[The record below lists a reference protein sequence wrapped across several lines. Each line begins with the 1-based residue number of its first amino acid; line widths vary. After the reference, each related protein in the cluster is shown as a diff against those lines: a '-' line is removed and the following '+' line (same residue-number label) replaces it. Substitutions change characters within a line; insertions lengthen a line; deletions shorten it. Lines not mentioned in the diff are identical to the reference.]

1 MNFLKNH
8 LKPHITEVITH
19 IGIASFP
26 NINLHQHCSQLKQW
40 AYNAPILSINAQKG
54 KLSMAQNIKR
64 LQHGVPPL
72 QLILRLCISYIAIIH
87 AIR

>member
-64 LQHGVPPL
+64 LQHGVPP
-72 QLILRLCISYIAIIH
+72 SAVNSTPMHFIH
-87 AIR
+87 RDYTCY